1 MKKRESKSGLPAE
14 ALRRQRSG
22 ASVTSAQAG
31 MNRRQALRRLAAGAG
46 ASAALPVVGRAVGR
60 EPQDQAR
67 HHSGAGQA
75 PLRPTGYGGQA
86 LGSARPPDPALSAK
100 DWKPNFF
107 DAHEN
112 ETVLAVADLLIPE
125 TDTPGAKA
133 AQVNRF
139 IDLMLSV
146 ESAERQKAYLQ
157 ALGWLDG
164 YCLKQY
170 SNPFTKLGVAQQ
182 TDVLTLLTHENET
195 PETAHGVKLFRI
207 IKQSIVDA
215 YYSSEVGLLQELKY
229 ETNPFQPEFPGCKNP
244 EEH

>member
-1 MKKRESKSGLPAE
+1 MKKHESKSGLPAE
-14 ALRRQRSG
+14 A
-22 ASVTSAQAG
+22 SAQAG

-60 EPQDQAR
+60 EPQDQAL
-67 HHSGAGQA
+67 HHASSGQV
-75 PLRPTGYGGQA
+75 
-86 LGSARPPDPALSAK
+86 LGSAQPPDPALSAK
-100 DWKPNFF
+100 DWKPKFF

-112 ETVLAVADLLIPE
+112 ETVLAVADLLIPD

-133 AQVNRF
+133 ARVNRF

-164 YCLKQY
+164 YCLKKY
-170 SNPFTKLGVAQQ
+170 SNPFTGLGMAQQ

-195 PETAHGVKLFRI
+195 PEIAHGVELFRI
-207 IKQSIVDA
+207 LKQSIVDA
-215 YYSSEVGLLQELKY
+215 YYSSEIGLLQELKY

-244 EEH
+244 GEH

>member
-1 MKKRESKSGLPAE
+1 MKKRESKSE
-14 ALRRQRSG
+14 
-22 ASVTSAQAG
+22 
-31 MNRRQALRRLAAGAG
+31 MNRSQALRRLAAGAG

-67 HHSGAGQA
+67 HHSGAGE
-75 PLRPTGYGGQA
+75 A
-86 LGSARPPDPALSAK
+86 LGSAQPPDPALSAK
-100 DWKPNFF
+100 DWKPKFF
-107 DAHEN
+107 DAHES

-133 AQVNRF
+133 ARVNRF

-164 YCLKQY
+164 YCLNHY
-170 SNPFTKLGVAQQ
+170 SNPFTKLDAAPQA
-182 TDVLTLLTHENET
+182 DILTLLTHENDD
-195 PETAHGVKLFRI
+195 PQIAHGVKLFRT